1 MDAHLFVDVNC
12 PRNCRRSRARHSNRN
27 RSRPSVRKNGRS
39 LEPLQLQIPRISL
52 RSRYGL
58 HGVFWCSIF
67 REPAGCCRLSAYPDL
82 DWFLAHLSRGALFV
96 RCCVRCNPWNSF
108 CRSCSAPFISL
119 AVSSASR
126 ISGTKKSAATRRNV
140 TADSE
145 MLLPLG
151 VPQLLIVE
159 HRLRCRFP
167 YFDLRAH
174 FLDGCTK

>member
-39 LEPLQLQIPRISL
+39 LEPLQRQIPRISL

-67 REPAGCCRLSAYPDL
+67 RESASCCRLSAYPDL

-108 CRSCSAPFISL
+108 CRSCSARVF
-119 AVSSASR
+119 
-126 ISGTKKSAATRRNV
+126 AANQRSPIETRN
-140 TADSE
+140 
-145 MLLPLG
+145 
-151 VPQLLIVE
+151 
-159 HRLRCRFP
+159 
-167 YFDLRAH
+167 
-174 FLDGCTK
+174 LDGGGGEIRTHEAFRPSGFQDRRDQPLCHPSTKSSVQDCAIAQALSKEA